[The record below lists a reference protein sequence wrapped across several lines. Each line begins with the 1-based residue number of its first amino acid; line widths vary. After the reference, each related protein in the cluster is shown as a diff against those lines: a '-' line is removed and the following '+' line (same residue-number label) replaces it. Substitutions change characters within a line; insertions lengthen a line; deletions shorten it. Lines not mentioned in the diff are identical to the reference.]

1 MKYELV
7 FSKEFDKD
15 FSKLDKSN
23 QAWVL
28 KKIMALQNNPLV
40 GKPLRFELKGF
51 RSLRVG
57 KYRIIYKINDKIL
70 LSTLKHRKSV
80 YD

>member
-7 FSKEFDKD
+7 FSKECDKN

-28 KKIMALQNNPLV
+28 KKIMALQDNPLV

-57 KYRIIYKINDKIL
+57 
-70 LSTLKHRKSV
+70 
-80 YD
+80 